1 MTIIAYNPNENVT
14 CMHSGSVSN
23 QFFHCKLKLNQQL
36 RPKLLCK
43 IRNYFKIREQEHE
56 IWFESMLTF
65 TILTIY

>member
-14 CMHSGSVSN
+14 YMHSGSVSN

-43 IRNYFKIREQEHE
+43 IRNYVKNRQQEH
-56 IWFESMLTF
+56 
-65 TILTIY
+65 